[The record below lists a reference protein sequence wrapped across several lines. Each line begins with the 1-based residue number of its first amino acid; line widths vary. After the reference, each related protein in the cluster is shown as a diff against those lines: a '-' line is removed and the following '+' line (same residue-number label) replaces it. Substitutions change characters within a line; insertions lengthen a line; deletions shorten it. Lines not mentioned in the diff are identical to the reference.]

1 MAFTAMDVKALREK
15 TGVGMMEC
23 KKALTEADG
32 DMDKAID
39 FLRERG
45 LAAAEK
51 KSARIAAEGVVYTY
65 YDEAAKKAA
74 LKKAAD
80 IYGQIA
86 EKFDYAAV
94 YALFKQANFYH
105 AINPDLK
112 VGLALPYYKKLIDKI
127 ESQSEK
133 SAGDLKKLG
142 TAYQYLAVHYI
153 QNDKV
158 ADAKQWAAKLLEVR
172 PDDETAKQ
180 IMNLK

>member
-1 MAFTAMDVKALREK
+1 MAAY
-15 TGVGMMEC
+15 
-23 KKALTEADG
+23 EAY
-32 DMDKAID
+32 
-39 FLRERG
+39 
-45 LAAAEK
+45 LAAKGDECTYKEYDNFADIYLEE
-51 KSARIAAEGVVYTY
+51 SEAAT
-65 YDEAAKKAA
+65 DEAAKKAA
-74 LKKAAD
+74 LQKAAD

-86 EKFDYAAV
+86 EKYDYAAV

-112 VGLALPYYKKLIDKI
+112 VGLALPYYQKLIDKI
-127 ESQSEK
+127 ESQPEK

>member
-1 MAFTAMDVKALREK
+1 M
-15 TGVGMMEC
+15 
-23 KKALTEADG
+23 
-32 DMDKAID
+32 
-39 FLRERG
+39 
-45 LAAAEK
+45 
-51 KSARIAAEGVVYTY
+51 
-65 YDEAAKKAA
+65 
-74 LKKAAD
+74 
-80 IYGQIA
+80 
-86 EKFDYAAV
+86 
-94 YALFKQANFYH
+94 
-105 AINPDLK
+105 K

-127 ESQSEK
+127 ESQPEK